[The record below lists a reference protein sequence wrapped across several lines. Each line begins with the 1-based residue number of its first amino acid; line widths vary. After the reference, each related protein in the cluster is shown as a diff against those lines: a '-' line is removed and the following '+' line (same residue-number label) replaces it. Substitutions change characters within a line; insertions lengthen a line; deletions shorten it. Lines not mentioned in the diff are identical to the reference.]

1 MSDFPSF
8 FTQGV
13 NNTLIFKN
21 GGQFLYKGP
30 WTTVFQNTEL
40 DRWFVGDFASA
51 TYNIT
56 VEVDSNKKE
65 TLQVLVV
72 ARPDQANFTIFGR
85 VAIDDEIVD
94 VSAVVNDSYLSFR
107 LSAKIPQYEGCK
119 VIYSVSY
126 GGSINQ
132 LTPPVA
138 LNFLIDED
146 QPIPGSGG
154 TGGGV
159 DTGSNTVNL
168 SSINSS
174 LVPETDSFYN
184 LGSPSARWNDLYL
197 SGSTIYLGNTLI
209 SASGNTLQLP
219 ANTEI
224 DNAPLFSYANINVTG
239 QSIVSAKTVRD
250 TLNIVAGD
258 GIDIVSD
265 PENDT
270 ITINNTGGG
279 GSGGGGSSTTTTV
292 VSNTPSF
299 GSVSVA
305 GNQAVLA
312 DRAGDQLNLV
322 AGTNI
327 TITTDPT
334 TDAITISASGG
345 GGGGGGGGIGGTA
358 TEIVVNAVASS
369 TYPIVMASGT
379 NPISGQQLFA
389 NSQITIDNDNGVIN
403 ATAARA
409 VWADLAEKYQAD
421 QELPS
426 GTVVMFGGVNE
437 ITISRGYKNTKIA
450 GVVSTAPAF
459 IMNSE
464 LKLQYT
470 TTVALQG
477 RVPCSVVGKIKKG
490 DMLVTSNIPGVATS
504 TDEPVLGSVIGKA
517 LENYDN
523 IDEIGKI
530 EVVVGRM

>member
-30 WTTVFQNTEL
+30 WTTVFQDTEL

-56 VEVDSNKKE
+56 VEVSSNKKE

-72 ARPDQANFTIFGR
+72 ARPDQANYTIFGR
-85 VAIDDEIVD
+85 VAIDDELVD
-94 VSAVVNDSYLSFR
+94 VSAVVTDSFLSFR

-119 VIYSVSY
+119 AIYSVSY

-132 LTPPVA
+132 LTPPVP

-146 QPIPGSGG
+146 QPVPGSGG
-154 TGGGV
+154 SGGGV
-159 DTGSNTVNL
+159 DTGSNTINL

-184 LGSPSARWNDLYL
+184 LGSPSNRWNDLYL

-219 ANTEI
+219 LLTQV
-224 DNAPLFSYANINVTG
+224 DGVDLFTYSKINVSG
-239 QSIVSAKTVRD
+239 QSIVSAKTFSD
-250 TLNIVAGD
+250 TLNIVAGN
-258 GIDIVSD
+258 GIDIVTD

-279 GSGGGGSSTTTTV
+279 GSSGGSSSTTTTV

-299 GSVSVA
+299 GSISVA

-334 TDAITISASGG
+334 NDAITISASGG
-345 GGGGGGGGIGGTA
+345 GGGGGAGGTA
-358 TEIVVNAVASS
+358 TEIVVNAVAAS

-421 QELPS
+421 QEMSP
-426 GTVVMFGGVNE
+426 GTVVMFGGENE
-437 ITISRGYKNTKIA
+437 ITISRGYKNTKVA

-517 LENYDN
+517 LENYNN
-523 IDEIGKI
+523 IEEIGKI